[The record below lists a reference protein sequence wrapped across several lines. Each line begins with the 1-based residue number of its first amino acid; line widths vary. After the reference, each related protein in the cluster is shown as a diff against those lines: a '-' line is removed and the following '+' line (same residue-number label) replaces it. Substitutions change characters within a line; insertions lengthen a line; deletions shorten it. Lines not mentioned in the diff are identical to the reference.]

1 MKRQYRL
8 WTCPLCSRRIKDT
21 WGNPARHRSAC
32 LAALKAKRR
41 NRRLRK
47 GSDDVNRKV
56 EAVMT
61 VLESSLL
68 LARQEIETLKG
79 EAGREYWRGFAQ
91 AKYNRPGTLS
101 TAEDLI
107 RTARE
112 LAELKAEHERVTAER
127 DRAERQ
133 LVILMGQLEAA
144 ESQLQILRAQ
154 HQQLIEQWR
163 ESAAH
168 GDVCPINEFYD
179 GPDAMRACADALAAL
194 HPRREEKQA

>member
-1 MKRQYRL
+1 MTPDELEVAAYAICQHKPWPFKVDAFDAQCA
-8 WTCPLCSRRIKDT
+8 TCGR
-21 WGNPARHRSAC
+21 
-32 LAALKAKRR
+32 AK
-41 NRRLRK
+41 
-47 GSDDVNRKV
+47 
-56 EAVMT
+56 
-61 VLESSLL
+61 SSLL

-154 HQQLIEQWR
+154 HQQVIEKWR
-163 ESAAH
+163 EKR
-168 GDVCPINEFYD
+168 DD
-179 GPDAMRACADALAAL
+179 GRWNSFTRIAFGACVNDLSAL
-194 HPRREEKQA
+194 HPPREEKQA